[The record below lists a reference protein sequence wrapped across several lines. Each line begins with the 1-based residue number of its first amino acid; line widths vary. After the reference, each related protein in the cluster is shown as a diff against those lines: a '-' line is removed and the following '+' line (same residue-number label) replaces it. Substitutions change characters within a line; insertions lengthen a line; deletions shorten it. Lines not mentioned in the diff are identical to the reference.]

1 MCMTFT
7 VETVVIQKCEKDC
20 VSNTVVTTDVGNP
33 KYFYGE
39 DTEVWDG
46 ALSGGVTEIMLQVFG
61 RVEEVGGEKDT
72 TDSVFNGEIVVGDVR
87 QNSADDY
94 WMDYHG
100 LFPHF

>member
-20 VSNTVVTTDVGNP
+20 VSNTVVTADVGNP

-46 ALSGGVTEIMLQVFG
+46 ALSGGVTESIL
-61 RVEEVGGEKDT
+61 
-72 TDSVFNGEIVVGDVR
+72 
-87 QNSADDY
+87 
-94 WMDYHG
+94 
-100 LFPHF
+100 